1 MLEAQAA
8 TLICLVVV
16 LLVILKK
23 IKDSI
28 WLFFPWR
35 GGVFGYFNFDK
46 VWIEVI
52 VEKIVESFCK
62 RWKIEVVKIGENIIG

>member
-1 MLEAQAA
+1 MQQQCFFKKDFGPLYMLEAQAA

-28 WLFFPWR
+28 WLFFP
-35 GGVFGYFNFDK
+35 
-46 VWIEVI
+46 
-52 VEKIVESFCK
+52 
-62 RWKIEVVKIGENIIG
+62 